1 MSTHFL
7 GLNQR
12 AYEYSHSLGCFDYTG
27 AGFAYPMD
35 MAIGDG
41 DVAYVLNRSFEVRP
55 DGVRVTMI
63 TLDEEYISEFSSYGE
78 AEGQLVW
85 PTSIALD
92 TQGNV
97 YVADEWLNRISIFEK
112 DGEFLSSWGKAGSG
126 DGELDRP
133 AGIAISGDGT
143 LLLTDSRN
151 HRVQKFSLDGQFK
164 GKFGNFGDGPG
175 QFNLPWGIGL
185 DKDNRVFVADW
196 GNDRIQQFTADGE
209 WQASFGQSGSG
220 IGQFNRPAS
229 VCVDE
234 DGDIYVADWLNNR
247 VQVLTP
253 EGRFVT
259 AMVGDHKLSS
269 LGKRKLMANPDMV
282 RQRALAFAHDPSFEQ
297 HFIYPCAVKIDR
309 QGRLCVVESTPAR
322 IQIYTKTK
330 DPVLV

>member
-1 MSTHFL
+1 MSTHFF

-12 AYEYSHSLGCFDYTG
+12 AYDYSHSLGRRNLTG
-27 AGFAYPMD
+27 NGFTNPMD
-35 MAIGDG
+35 MVISEG
-41 DVAYVLNRSFEVRP
+41 DVAYVVNRSYEQRP
-55 DGVRVTMI
+55 DGIHVTMM
-63 TLDEEYISEFSSYGE
+63 TLDEEYITEFSSCGE

-92 TQGNV
+92 AKGNV
-97 YVADEWLNRISIFEK
+97 YVADEWLNRISIFDK

-143 LLLTDSRN
+143 MFLTDSRN

-164 GKFGNFGDGPG
+164 GKFGSFGDGPG
-175 QFNLPWGIGL
+175 QFNMPWGIAL
-185 DKDNRVFVADW
+185 DKEGQVFVADW
-196 GNDRIQQFTADGE
+196 RNDRIQQFTADGE
-209 WQASFGQSGSG
+209 WQMSVGQSGSNA
-220 IGQFNRPAS
+220 GQFNRPNS

-259 AMVGDHKLSS
+259 SMVGDSVLSQS
-269 LGKRKLMANPDMV
+269 AKENLWANPDHI
-282 RQRALAFAHDPSFEQ
+282 RQRALAYAYDPGFEQ
-297 HFIYPCAVKIDR
+297 RFGRPCAVKIDR
-309 QGRLCVVESTPAR
+309 QGRVCVLENLRGR
-322 IQIYTKTK
+322 IQVYTKTK